1 MQARF
6 PEGPDSLT
14 VPLPDAFERW
24 RDLYLH
30 SGFQKFLVF
39 AAVALTLYAILRIA
53 RRQIN
58 RQIDDVNRRHILRKW
73 IGYGYIVLIITFGA
87 ALFAD
92 FLSGLGT
99 VLAVLFAGI
108 AIALQ
113 DVLKSIVGW
122 LYLSS
127 RSGIEVG
134 SRVEV
139 NGITGDVID
148 IGVLKTTMLEIGN
161 LVFGR
166 QATGRLVTVPN
177 YMMLADSV
185 LFSGIDNPFVW
196 QEIQVTV
203 TYESDWERAE
213 AIMRTAA
220 EEMHAE
226 IAPELD
232 QGFRRLERRYAFK
245 YGALT
250 PIVYV
255 TMGPSGVELT
265 LRYLIHVRRWRGSE
279 DRVSRQVLTALR
291 REPGIS
297 IAYTAYRLHRVDGS
311 AAGSGAMRGA
321 GPQDLPGG

>member
-1 MQARF
+1 MQATL
-6 PEGPDSLT
+6 PEAPDSLT

-30 SGFQKFLVF
+30 TGFQKVLVF
-39 AAVALTLYAILRIA
+39 AAIALTLYAVLRIV
-53 RRQIN
+53 RRQVN
-58 RQIDDVNRRHILRKW
+58 SQIDDVNRRHILRKW
-73 IGYGYIVLIITFGA
+73 ISYGYIVLVMAFGV

-113 DVLKSIVGW
+113 DVLKSVVGW

-161 LVFGR
+161 LVYGR
-166 QATGRLVTVPN
+166 QASGRLVTVPN

-196 QEIQVTV
+196 QEIQVVV

-213 AIMRTAA
+213 TIMRSAA
-220 EEMHAE
+220 EDLHAE
-226 IAPELD
+226 VAPELD

-255 TMGPSGVELT
+255 TMGRSGVELT

-279 DRVSRQVLTALR
+279 DRVSRQVLRALR
-291 REPGIS
+291 EDPSIS
-297 IAYTAYRLHRVDGS
+297 IAYTAYRLHRMDGS
-311 AAGSGAMRGA
+311 TAGSGSMG
-321 GPQDLPGG
+321 GPGPPEASDG